1 MTGPSYPPARAVA
14 SRVHAHLATQTLV
27 ARERGEAGLAPE
39 ADVDAV
45 EAIIDAAFWAS
56 LRREEGY
63 MPTIS
68 LAFLPPDRAFRPL
81 VFEPRLP
88 LAADALARL
97 APAVKR
103 PGIHLGVW
111 SEVPGKDGLRVW
123 GTTRMLPPLCFV
135 LEVIAPGLLVVKYP
149 HGTSGKFVN
158 IVVLEGDQVK
168 VVDERGASVPDCP
181 GIEAIVTTLLG
192 FDSTASWGGPIN
204 VFVRLA
210 VSMRTH
216 GRGGAL
222 LVVPADSDEW
232 RQSTVQPF
240 RYSVQPPFT
249 EIADLM
255 REPEAERA
263 GRAWQEALD
272 QAIEAVAGL
281 TAVDGATIMND
292 RYEVL
297 AFAAKIASRPASDR
311 VEQVLVT
318 EPVEGMP
325 AWTLHPS
332 QLGGTRHLSA
342 AQFVYDQRD
351 ASALVASQDGRFTI
365 FQWSQC
371 ENMVHAHRVEA
382 LLL

>member
-14 SRVHAHLATQTLV
+14 SRVHAHLASQILV
-27 ARERGEAGLAPE
+27 ARERGEADLAPE

-63 MPTIS
+63 TPTIS

-81 VFEPRLP
+81 AFEPRLP
-88 LAADALARL
+88 LAPDALARL

-111 SEVPGKDGLRVW
+111 REVPGKDGLRVW

-192 FDSTASWGGPIN
+192 FDSTASWAGADQR
-204 VFVRLA
+204 VRA
-210 VSMRTH
+210 S
-216 GRGGAL
+216 RGVDANAR
-222 LVVPADSDEW
+222 PRRCAA
-232 RQSTVQPF
+232 R
-240 RYSVQPPFT
+240 
-249 EIADLM
+249 
-255 REPEAERA
+255 RA
-263 GRAWQEALD
+263 GRFGRVA
-272 QAIEAVAGL
+272 AI
-281 TAVDGATIMND
+281 D
-292 RYEVL
+292 RAA
-297 AFAAKIASRPASDR
+297 AF
-311 VEQVLVT
+311 
-318 EPVEGMP
+318 
-325 AWTLHPS
+325 
-332 QLGGTRHLSA
+332 GTRCS
-342 AQFVYDQRD
+342 RR
-351 ASALVASQDGRFTI
+351 SRRSRI
-365 FQWSQC
+365 
-371 ENMVHAHRVEA
+371 
-382 LLL
+382 